1 MAEGKVINV
10 TELVDRQKFG
20 LFHLK
25 LMVWLFL
32 VLLLDGYDIS
42 AASLANPDIIRQ
54 WNLQPEDTTY
64 FLTASLAGIMVGAII
79 FGWFGDRFGRKTTI
93 LTAAT
98 LFGAAT
104 LACALSTNLDQLTLF
119 RFLCGIGI
127 GGVMPNTIA
136 LAAEMAPK
144 GVQATLIILM
154 FTGTPAGSSLPGP
167 IAAWVVP
174 HYGWQMI
181 FWIGGLIPLAI
192 VVLLFFVLPE
202 SIQFLAQD
210 GRRREKAASVAR
222 SIEPEIEIGPDDR
235 FVVDHTN
242 PGRKGSWRELFRPP
256 FSVITPLLAS
266 LFIINFLVLYFMNN
280 WMPVL
285 IGQASSS
292 ESLGIWA
299 TTAFGASGALGGII
313 LSRFVDKFG
322 LVPVTVLFAL
332 AVPVIASFGYAA
344 SYPALMIVM
353 AALGGLCIVGLQF
366 GLNATSGMIY
376 PTHIRSNGVGF
387 AFGVG
392 RFGAIAGPL
401 IGGALIAMKL
411 PIQQMYILAAIPMA
425 LGAIACYAL
434 TRIQKRAAE

>member
-154 FTGTPAGSSLPGP
+154 FTGTPTGSSLPGP

-202 SIQFLAQD
+202 SIQ
-210 GRRREKAASVAR
+210 
-222 SIEPEIEIGPDDR
+222 
-235 FVVDHTN
+235 
-242 PGRKGSWRELFRPP
+242 
-256 FSVITPLLAS
+256 
-266 LFIINFLVLYFMNN
+266 
-280 WMPVL
+280 
-285 IGQASSS
+285 
-292 ESLGIWA
+292 
-299 TTAFGASGALGGII
+299 
-313 LSRFVDKFG
+313 
-322 LVPVTVLFAL
+322 
-332 AVPVIASFGYAA
+332 
-344 SYPALMIVM
+344 
-353 AALGGLCIVGLQF
+353 
-366 GLNATSGMIY
+366 
-376 PTHIRSNGVGF
+376 
-387 AFGVG
+387 
-392 RFGAIAGPL
+392 
-401 IGGALIAMKL
+401 
-411 PIQQMYILAAIPMA
+411 
-425 LGAIACYAL
+425 
-434 TRIQKRAAE
+434 